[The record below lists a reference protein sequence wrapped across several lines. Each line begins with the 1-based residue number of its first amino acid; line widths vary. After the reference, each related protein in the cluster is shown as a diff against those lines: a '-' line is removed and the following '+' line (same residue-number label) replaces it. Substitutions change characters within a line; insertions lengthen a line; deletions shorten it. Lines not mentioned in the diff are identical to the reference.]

1 MTRFGWMIGLA
12 LLAAGSARAEDL
24 RILSSTDSDAFAP
37 VIAAFEAREPGVTV
51 SYTEMDTLP
60 IYEAIIGNR
69 LPVQP
74 DIVISSAVDRQFRLA
89 NDGYALPHRSPATA
103 KLPEWAR
110 FADAA
115 FGFTYEPLI
124 FVASRRAFAGK
135 ILPKSRAELLALIA
149 LDGPS
154 LAPIATYDPVT
165 SGVGNLLGKIDY
177 ATNSQWS
184 PFIARLAQHGM
195 KTYCCSG
202 EMLTALDRGDVS
214 IAFNVLG
221 SYAELRQTQGADIEI
236 VYPADY
242 TLVISRVALAL
253 KTTAHPRAAK
263 AFLDFLLSTEA
274 QTLLAR
280 QTHLSAIL
288 PIAAPGLSPAT
299 VKEQA
304 PGPLR
309 PIALDAQL
317 LAYSDRMHDEQFLT
331 LWRSLVPLK

>member
-1 MTRFGWMIGLA
+1 MRGIGWFLA
-12 LLAAGSARAEDL
+12 LILVAGAVRAETL
-24 RILSSTDSDAFAP
+24 TILSSTDRAAFAP
-37 VIAAFEAREPGVTV
+37 VIAAFQAREPGTTV
-51 SYTEMDTLP
+51 SYIEMDTLP
-60 IYEAIIGNR
+60 LYDAIVEDR
-69 LPVQP
+69 LTVQP

-89 NDGYALPHRSPATA
+89 NDGYALSHRSPATA
-103 KLPEWAR
+103 KLPDWAR

-124 FVASRRAFAGK
+124 FVASRRAFVGK
-135 ILPKSRAELLALIA
+135 SLPKSRADLLALIA
-149 LDGPS
+149 REGAT
-154 LAPIATYDPVT
+154 LAPVATYDPVT

-184 PFIARLAQHGM
+184 PFIARLAQHGL

-202 EMLTALDRGDVS
+202 DMLTALDRGAVS
-214 IAFNVLG
+214 LAFNVLG
-221 SYAELRQTQGADIEI
+221 SYAELRRAQGADIEI

-253 KTTAHPRAAK
+253 KTTAHPRTAK
-263 AFLDFLLSTEA
+263 AFLDFLLSVEA

-280 QTHLSAIL
+280 DTHLSAIL

-299 VKEQA
+299 VKDQA
-304 PGPLR
+304 TGPLR

-317 LAYSDRMHDEQFLT
+317 LAYSDRMHDEQFLA
-331 LWRSLVPLK
+331 LWRSLVPPK

>member
-1 MTRFGWMIGLA
+1 MRRFGWVLTLA
-12 LLAAGSARAEDL
+12 ILAGAARAEDL
-24 RILSSTDSDAFAP
+24 SILSSTDRDAFAP
-37 VIAAFEAREPGVTV
+37 VIAAFQAREPGITV

-60 IYEAIIGNR
+60 LYDAIIEDR
-69 LPVQP
+69 LSVQP

-89 NDGYALPHRSPATA
+89 NDGYALPHRSPVTA
-103 KLPEWAR
+103 KLPDWAR

-135 ILPKSRAELLALIA
+135 PLPKSRADLLALIA
-149 LDGPS
+149 RDGAA
-154 LAPIATYDPVT
+154 LAPVATYDPVT

-184 PFIARLAQHGM
+184 PFIARLAQHGL

-202 EMLTALDRGDVS
+202 DMLTAIDRGEVS
-214 IAFNVLG
+214 LAFNVLG
-221 SYAELRQTQGADIEI
+221 SYAELRRAQGADIEI

-253 KTTAHPRAAK
+253 KTTPRPRAAK
-263 AFLDFLLSTEA
+263 AFLDFLLSPEA

-299 VKEQA
+299 VKDQA
-304 PGPLR
+304 TGPLR

-331 LWRSLVPLK
+331 LWRSLVPSK

>member
-1 MTRFGWMIGLA
+1 MHFGWIVGLA
-12 LLAAGSARAEDL
+12 LLAASSAGAEEL
-24 RILSSTDSDAFAP
+24 RILSATDRDAFAP
-37 VIAAFEAREPGVTV
+37 IIAAFQAREPGVTV
-51 SYTEMDTLP
+51 RYTEMDTLP
-60 IYEAIIGNR
+60 IYEAVIGGH
-69 LPVQP
+69 LAVQP

-89 NDGYALPHRSPATA
+89 NDGYALVHRSPATA
-103 KLPEWAR
+103 KLPDWAR

-124 FVASRRAFAGK
+124 FVASRRAFAGGA
-135 ILPKSRAELLALIA
+135 LPRSRADLLALIDRA
-149 LDGPS
+149 GS
-154 LAPIATYDPVT
+154 ALAPVATYDPVT

-184 PFIARLAQHGM
+184 PFIARLARHGL

-202 EMLTALDRGDVS
+202 EMLTALDRGEVS

-221 SYAELRQTQGADIEI
+221 SYAELRQTQGADIDI
-236 VYPADY
+236 IYPDDY

-253 KTTAHPRAAK
+253 KTTLQPRAAK
-263 AFLDFLLSTEA
+263 AFLDFLLSVEA
-274 QTLLAR
+274 QTILAR

-288 PIAAPGLSPAT
+288 PIAGPGLSPAT

-304 PGPLR
+304 TGPLR
-309 PIALDAQL
+309 PITLDAQL

-331 LWRSLVPLK
+331 LWRSLVPSK

>member
-1 MTRFGWMIGLA
+1 MTWFGGLLA
-12 LLAAGSARAEDL
+12 LICIAGAARAEVL
-24 RILSSTDSDAFAP
+24 TILSSTDRAAFAP
-37 VIAAFEAREPGVTV
+37 IIAAFQAREPGTIIT
-51 SYTEMDTLP
+51 YTEMDTLP
-60 IYEAIIGNR
+60 LYDAITENR

-89 NDGYALPHRSPATA
+89 NDGYALPHRSPVTA
-103 KLPEWAR
+103 KLPDWAR

-135 ILPKSRAELLALIA
+135 PLPKSRADLLALIA
-149 LDGPS
+149 QDGAS
-154 LAPIATYDPVT
+154 LAPVATYDPVT

-184 PFIARLAQHGM
+184 PFIARLAQHGL

-202 EMLTALDRGDVS
+202 DMLTALDRGQVS
-214 IAFNVLG
+214 LAFNVLG
-221 SYAELRQTQGADIEI
+221 SYAELRRAQGADIAI

-253 KTTAHPRAAK
+253 KTTAHPRMAK
-263 AFLDFLLSTEA
+263 AFLDFLLSVEA

-280 QTHLSAIL
+280 DTHLSAIL
-288 PIAAPGLSPAT
+288 PISAPGLSPAT
-299 VKEQA
+299 VKDQA
-304 PGPLR
+304 TGPLR

-331 LWRSLVPLK
+331 LWRSLVPPN